1 VLPTLNGRIQTR
13 VFLLLVVG
21 GIWTLL
27 LTPVLPLGV
36 PLGTAYGDTFVV
48 LLTVLVLGVGW
59 EFVYHLLQQFRW
71 ENDWPTLFGLLTA
84 VNEGLLVWLLVPVPV
99 SIGVFLVQ
107 FLSTWILVWLAAI
120 GPMRVPFVHWRF
132 RGGRLI

>member
-71 ENDWPTLFGLLTA
+71 EKDWPTLFGLLTA